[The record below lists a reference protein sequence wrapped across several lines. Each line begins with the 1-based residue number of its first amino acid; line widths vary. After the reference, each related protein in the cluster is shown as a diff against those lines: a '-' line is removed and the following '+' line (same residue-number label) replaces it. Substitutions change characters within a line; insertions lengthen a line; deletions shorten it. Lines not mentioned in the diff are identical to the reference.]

1 MEVTSVGA
9 GQTSSTSTAN
19 QSTSL
24 DKDGFLKLLVAQLQN
39 QDPLNPTDTT
49 EFTSQLSQL
58 ESLEELQNLRS
69 SFDSFASSN
78 SFVGA
83 TALIGKKIIFQD
95 STLGTEQS
103 GVVEG
108 VEVVD
113 GSVQVYVNGQALA
126 IDEILAVVAAT
137 E

>member
-1 MEVTSVGA
+1 MQVNSVRA
-9 GQTSSTSTAN
+9 GQTSSTTN

-24 DKDGFLKLLVAQLQN
+24 GKNDFLKLLVAQFQN
-39 QDPLNPTDTT
+39 QDPLSPTDTSH
-49 EFTSQLSQL
+49 FMSQLSQL
-58 ESLEELQNLRS
+58 GSLEELQNLRS

-83 TALIGKKIIFQD
+83 TALIGKKVIFQD
-95 STLGTEQS
+95 SAPGTEQS

-113 GSVQVYVNGQALA
+113 DSVHVYVNGQALA
-126 IDEILAVVAAT
+126 VDEILAVVAAT

>member
-1 MEVTSVGA
+1 MQVNSVGA
-9 GQTSSTSTAN
+9 GQTSSTAN

-24 DKDGFLKLLVAQLQN
+24 GKNDFLKLLVAQLQN
-39 QDPLNPTDTT
+39 QDPLSPTDTSQ
-49 EFTSQLSQL
+49 FMSQLSQL
-58 ESLEELQNLRS
+58 GSLEELQNLRS

-83 TALIGKKIIFQD
+83 TALIGKKVIFQD
-95 STLGTEQS
+95 STLGAEQS

-113 GSVQVYVNGQALA
+113 DSVQVYVNGQALA
-126 IDEILAVVAAT
+126 VDEILAVVAAT